1 MFDHS
6 INNMI
11 LLDGL
16 MDEETE
22 DKRVSQLEKEM
33 KIYQQFI

>member
-6 INNMI
+6 INSMI

-22 DKRVSQLEKEM
+22 DERVSQLEEEM

>member
-11 LLDGL
+11 IL
-16 MDEETE
+16 DEETQ
-22 DKRVSQLEKEM
+22 DKHVSQLEEEM
-33 KIYQQFI
+33 RIYQQFI